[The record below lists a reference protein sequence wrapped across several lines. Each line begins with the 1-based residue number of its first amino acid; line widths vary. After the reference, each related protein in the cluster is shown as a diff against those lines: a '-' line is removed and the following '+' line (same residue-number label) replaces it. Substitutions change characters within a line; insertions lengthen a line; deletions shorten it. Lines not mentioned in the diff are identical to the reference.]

1 MGSSN
6 KNGDHDFA
14 LLHLTSFL
22 VQHDVGRMSFSCDR
36 DVFSGGHGCR
46 AETSVQIVD
55 FLH

>member
-22 VQHDVGRMSFSCDR
+22 VPHDAGRMSFSCDR
-36 DVFSGGHGCR
+36 DVFSGGHGGR
-46 AETSVQIVD
+46 AETSD
-55 FLH
+55 S